1 MTMGVSPGARVGAP
15 APAFTCTDS
24 NGKPRSLAEF
34 KGKAV
39 VLKWTNRQCP
49 FVRKH
54 YDRGNMQGLQ
64 KKYADKGVVW
74 LSVVSS
80 GPGKEGYLTASDA
93 GTHIKSVGAAP
104 AAVLMDPDGKLGR
117 LYGAMTTPHLF
128 VIDAKGNL
136 AYAGAI
142 DDKPSTN
149 PDDISSAA
157 NYVVA
162 ALDAV
167 IAGKPVAKPSTKAY
181 GCGVKYA

>member
-1 MTMGVSPGARVGAP
+1 MAMTATVGSAAPG
-15 APAFTCTDS
+15 FTCPDS
-24 NGKPRSLAEF
+24 NGKQRTLGEF
-34 KGKAV
+34 KGRTV
-39 VLKWTNRQCP
+39 VLEWTNRQCP

-64 KKYADKGVVW
+64 KKYADKGVAW
-74 LSVVSS
+74 LTVMSS

-93 GTHIKSVGAAP
+93 NTHVKSVGAAP

-142 DDKPSTN
+142 DDKPSTS
-149 PDDISSAA
+149 PEDIPASA
-157 NYVVA
+157 NYVAA
-162 ALDAV
+162 ALDAA
-167 IAGKPVAKPSTKAY
+167 IAGKPVAKPSTRAY
-181 GCGVKYA
+181 GCSVKYA